1 MENATT
7 GRYRVPQRHVR
18 AASNPDQGS
27 SAKVSWRRTSLN
39 LVLER
44 LINQMGRGGG
54 GRIKGHIFQAEGA
67 AYIKA

>member
-54 GRIKGHIFQAEGA
+54 GGG
-67 AYIKA
+67 